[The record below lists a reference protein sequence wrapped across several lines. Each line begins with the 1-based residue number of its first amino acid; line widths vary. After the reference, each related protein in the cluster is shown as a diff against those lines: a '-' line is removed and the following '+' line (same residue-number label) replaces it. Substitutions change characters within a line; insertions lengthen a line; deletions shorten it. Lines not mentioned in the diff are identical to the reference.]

1 MGLEGGDMSDRDWET
16 LREKIIGFGE
26 KSIRKSYYPRLQ
38 ESLAELRRFRKLLDC
53 TDDAIFLVKT
63 PGGELTDANR
73 SACTRLG
80 YSTRDIPGH
89 SIYDLLP
96 EDMHPLFRGIL
107 EGNDERITMEG
118 HLIKRNREMIPVEI
132 KVDMV
137 DFDGERY
144 AVLVARDITERLKME
159 AELRRSLREKEV
171 LLSEIHHRVKNN
183 LQIISSLLSLQSHTI
198 KDPTCRDLLEESQDR
213 IRSMG
218 LIHEQLYRSGDFS
231 SIDFGVYASRL
242 LKNLQRSYSHGK
254 DIEFLLEADDIK
266 VSLETS
272 IPLGLILSELV
283 TNALKHAF
291 RGRDR
296 GKIVVRFKRKDSACI
311 LEVKDDGAGFNEED
325 LRNSK
330 SLGFKLVEILTEQL
344 DGTLTFSGADG
355 GFFRIEFR
363 EPPYTDRMS
372 VDSDK

>member
-1 MGLEGGDMSDRDWET
+1 MSDRDWET

-89 SIYDLLP
+89 RIYDLLP
-96 EDMHPLFRGIL
+96 EDMHSRFKGIL

-118 HLIKRNREMIPVEI
+118 QLIKRNREMIPVEI

-183 LQIISSLLSLQSHTI
+183 LQIISSLLSLQSHSI
-198 KDPTCRDLLEESQDR
+198 NDPTCRDILEESQDR

-254 DIEFLLEADDIK
+254 DIEFSLEANDIK

-296 GKIVVRFKRKDSACI
+296 GSITVRFKRRDSACI
-311 LEVKDDGAGFNEED
+311 LEVMDDGVGFIEED

-344 DGTLTFSGADG
+344 EGTLTFSGSNG
-355 GFFRIEFR
+355 GLFRIEFR
-363 EPPYTDRMS
+363 EPPYTNRIS
-372 VDSDK
+372 LDSKK

>member
-1 MGLEGGDMSDRDWET
+1 MSDREWET

-38 ESLAELRRFRKLLDC
+38 ESLAELSRFRKLFDC

-63 PGGELTDANR
+63 PGGELKDANR

-80 YSTRDIPGH
+80 YSTHDIPGH

-96 EDMHPLFRGIL
+96 EDMHSRFKGIL

-159 AELRRSLREKEV
+159 GELRKSLREKEV

-183 LQIISSLLSLQSHTI
+183 LQIISSLLSLQSHSI
-198 KDPTCRDLLEESQDR
+198 KDPTCRNILEESQDR

-254 DIEFLLEADDIK
+254 DIELSLEADDIK

-296 GKIVVRFKRKDSACI
+296 GRITVRLKERDSDCI
-311 LEVKDDGAGFNEED
+311 LEVKDDGVGFNKED
-325 LRNSK
+325 LRNSN

-344 DGTLTFSGADG
+344 EGTLTFSGEDG

-363 EPPYTDRMS
+363 EPHYANRMS
-372 VDSDK
+372 VDSEK